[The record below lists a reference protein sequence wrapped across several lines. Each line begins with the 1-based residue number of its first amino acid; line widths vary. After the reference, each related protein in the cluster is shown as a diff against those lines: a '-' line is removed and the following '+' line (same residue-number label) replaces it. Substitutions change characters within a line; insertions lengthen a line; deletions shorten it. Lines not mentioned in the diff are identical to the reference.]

1 MGSTKETL
9 KWLWRITKENF
20 GNKADGSIH
29 IEFDNTNKLKIMTFN
44 IRRDNLKDGD
54 NNWQYRKDAIVA
66 MIVDQKPDIICM
78 QEVMPH
84 MAKFLKDK
92 LSKYYDCC
100 GVECF
105 TGREITKSMC
115 VLGEGL
121 LTMYRKDRFRL
132 CSKEIIKL
140 FDGRKINLRRAF
152 VTYLKDNFTER
163 NMDVIN
169 THFCHKSED
178 ARTKSFNKLRDWYTE
193 NGYIYETFFCGDFN
207 CHLHQTTPF
216 FATLLYSNA
225 ISNEGTINHFSG
237 AYKKT
242 IDFIFS
248 NSPINE
254 SEVIRKEYDGVQF
267 LSDHWPVMNTYAL

>member
-54 NNWQYRKDAIVA
+54 NNWQYRKDAIVV

-121 LTMYRKDRFRL
+121 LTMYRKDRFKL
-132 CSKEIIKL
+132 CSKEVIKL
-140 FDGRKINLRRAF
+140 FDGRKINLRRAY
-152 VTYLKDNFTER
+152 VTQLYDIFTHR
-163 NMDVIN
+163 PADVVN

-178 ARTKSFNKLRDWYTE
+178 AREKSFEKLWDWY
-193 NGYIYETFFCGDFN
+193 NSKNYDAFFCGDFN
-207 CHLHQTTPF
+207 CQYGHPVFETF
-216 FATLLYSNA
+216 FYRNPASELGS
-225 ISNEGTINHFSG
+225 INFFSG
-237 AYKKT
+237 ASKKT

-254 SEVIRKEYDGVQF
+254 SEVIRKEYGGKKF
-267 LSDHWPVMNTYAL
+267 LSDHWPVVNTYKL

>member
-1 MGSTKETL
+1 MEWKETL

-20 GNKADGSIH
+20 GNKADDSIH
-29 IEFDNTNKLKIMTFN
+29 IEFDKTKDLKVMTFN
-44 IRRDNLKDGD
+44 IRRDCLKDGD
-54 NNWQYRKDAIVA
+54 NNWQYRKDAIIA
-66 MIVDQKPDIICM
+66 MIADQKPDIICM

-84 MAKFLKDK
+84 MAKFLKAK

-121 LTMYRKDRFRL
+121 LTMYRKDRFKM
-132 CSKEIIKL
+132 CDKDVIKL

-152 VTYLKDNFTER
+152 VIYLRDDFSER
-163 NMDVIN
+163 FRAIVN

-178 ARTKSFNKLRDWYTE
+178 ARFESFEKLWDWHNEKGIFYR
-193 NGYIYETFFCGDFN
+193 TFICGDFN
-207 CHLHQTTPF
+207 CQIVHPSFRAVFYRSKKTDQ
-216 FATLLYSNA
+216 
-225 ISNEGTINHFSG
+225 GTINYFSG
-237 AYKKT
+237 ASKKT

-248 NSPINE
+248 NVPFYE
-254 SEVIRKEYDGVQF
+254 SKVIREEYNGVKF
-267 LSDHWPVMNTYAL
+267 LSDHWPVMNTYKL